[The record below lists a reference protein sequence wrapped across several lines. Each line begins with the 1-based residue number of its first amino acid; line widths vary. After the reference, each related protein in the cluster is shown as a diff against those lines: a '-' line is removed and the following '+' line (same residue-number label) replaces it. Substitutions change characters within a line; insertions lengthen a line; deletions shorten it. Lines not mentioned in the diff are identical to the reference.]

1 MARHIVYRGRASTDV
16 FLMIVI
22 CCGVCRNVSS
32 EEFELEE
39 ETWCTRSEQPLP
51 TYPPKHA
58 KQNKVRA
65 GGSLKDSR
73 RRTTMAPA
81 NGPMAVRRLSR
92 LPPSSLVKRGSNT
105 KLLVHAS
112 VSSLATEPFASPT
125 LPPRDVVI
133 IREKD
138 NPGGKD
144 HTPTAL
150 QGSFG

>member
-1 MARHIVYRGRASTDV
+1 MEQCQDTAGSGHQPRWW
-16 FLMIVI
+16 
-22 CCGVCRNVSS
+22 
-32 EEFELEE
+32 EEN
-39 ETWCTRSEQPLP
+39 
-51 TYPPKHA
+51 PP
-58 KQNKVRA
+58 
-65 GGSLKDSR
+65 GSLKDSR

-112 VSSLATEPFASPT
+112 VSSLATEPFATPT
-125 LPPRDVVI
+125 LPPWDVVI

-144 HTPTAL
+144 LLAL
-150 QGSFG
+150 

>member
-1 MARHIVYRGRASTDV
+1 
-16 FLMIVI
+16 
-22 CCGVCRNVSS
+22 
-32 EEFELEE
+32 
-39 ETWCTRSEQPLP
+39 
-51 TYPPKHA
+51 
-58 KQNKVRA
+58 
-65 GGSLKDSR
+65 
-73 RRTTMAPA
+73 MAPA

-138 NPGGKD
+138 NPEGKD
-144 HTPTAL
+144 RLGLH
-150 QGSFG
+150 F

>member
-1 MARHIVYRGRASTDV
+1 MMEDLGSRTVETSGRIV
-16 FLMIVI
+16 
-22 CCGVCRNVSS
+22 
-32 EEFELEE
+32 FELEE

-81 NGPMAVRRLSR
+81 NGPMAVRHLSR
-92 LPPSSLVKRGSNT
+92 LPASSLVKRGSNT

-112 VSSLATEPFASPT
+112 VSSLATEPFATPT
-125 LPPRDVVI
+125 LPWDVCSGTMPFGTASGLMKEKRMRRRIQVQKKHCLLYTSPSPRD
-133 IREKD
+133 
-138 NPGGKD
+138 
-144 HTPTAL
+144 
-150 QGSFG
+150 

>member
-1 MARHIVYRGRASTDV
+1 M
-16 FLMIVI
+16 
-22 CCGVCRNVSS
+22 
-32 EEFELEE
+32 
-39 ETWCTRSEQPLP
+39 
-51 TYPPKHA
+51 
-58 KQNKVRA
+58 RA

-112 VSSLATEPFASPT
+112 VSSLATEPFATPT
-125 LPPRDVVI
+125 LPPWDVVI

-144 HTPTAL
+144 LLAQPLETQRWDLPRFL
-150 QGSFG
+150 SRC